1 MLDAAERAFFLA
13 NGYLHV
19 RRALA
24 SDHLANMQSEFE
36 RVWKAEG
43 SPVSRGKL
51 LKHRAFIDLI
61 EHPAIIERQRALFG
75 SQTQLLQY
83 DLLRQ
88 EPGSTFPNRFWH
100 RDFVMA
106 GDRPLAVNAILYF
119 DDMTPDRGPT
129 YVVPGTHVGT
139 DLPPPDSLRESL
151 RGEIPVLAAAGDV
164 VFINGAIW
172 HSGSCNRSQGLRRAA
187 YLYYG
192 YWWLKRYNEHEP
204 LPTEVLI
211 NAGRE
216 RLELLGVSMPASDL
230 HMYGQPRLSD
240 PIVRREAG
248 SATHKT

>member
-1 MLDAAERAFFLA
+1 MLDADEMAFFLE
-13 NGYLHV
+13 NGYLLV
-19 RRALA
+19 RGVLA
-24 SDHLANMQSEFE
+24 PDHLAQLQGEFE

-43 SPVSRGKL
+43 SPVSRNKL

-61 EHPAIIERQRALFG
+61 EHSPILDRQRALFG
-75 SQTQLLQY
+75 GQTQLLQY

-88 EPGSTFPNRFWH
+88 EPGSDFPNRFWH
-100 RDFVMA
+100 RDFVMP

-119 DDMTPDRGPT
+119 DDMTPERGPT
-129 YVVPGTHVGT
+129 YVIPRSHVGT
-139 DLPPPDSLRESL
+139 DLPPRHALREPL
-151 RGEIPVLAAAGDV
+151 AGEVPVLASAGDV

-204 LPTEVLI
+204 LPTEVLL
-211 NAGRE
+211 NANRQ

-230 HMYGQPRLSD
+230 HMYGQVRLAD
-240 PIVRREAG
+240 PIERRDAACSG
-248 SATHKT
+248 PP